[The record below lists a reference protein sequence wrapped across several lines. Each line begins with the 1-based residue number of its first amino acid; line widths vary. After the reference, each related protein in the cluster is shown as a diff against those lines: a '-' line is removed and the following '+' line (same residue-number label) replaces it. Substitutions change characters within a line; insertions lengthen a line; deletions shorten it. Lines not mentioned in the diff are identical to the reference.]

1 MLLFI
6 GGFFIPGAFDRWE
19 LIQAQELHNKLRKK
33 QNLQKLNSDISNIT
47 PWLEKTG
54 AELETL
60 KLSEP
65 PSDMQEMELQVKKL
79 KVSESVAEKRTSE
92 CKCKQLAVCTST
104 SHLLAVSGV
113 ACTQRVL
120 NSLSCF
126 TSVTSKETDE
136 DLYFNSEEHLQRIP
150 KPRAVLGGYSSDLT
164 TEGPLDSYGGT
175 SGQWAGSLEIPVQTM
190 FRQHWG
196 WW

>member
-1 MLLFI
+1 MHV
-6 GGFFIPGAFDRWE
+6 
-19 LIQAQELHNKLRKK
+19 Q
-33 QNLQKLNSDISNIT
+33 T
-47 PWLEKTG
+47 
-54 AELETL
+54 
-60 KLSEP
+60 
-65 PSDMQEMELQVKKL
+65 
-79 KVSESVAEKRTSE
+79 
-92 CKCKQLAVCTST
+92 LAVCTST

-150 KPRAVLGGYSSDLT
+150 KPRAVLGRCSSGSD
-164 TEGPLDSYGGT
+164 YRGT
-175 SGQWAGSLEIPVQTM
+175 PRLLWRHQWPWAGSLEIPVQTM
-190 FRQHWG
+190 CRQHWG